1 MTEQKHLIW
10 SNYGLD
16 YEDWRADLEAE
27 YPKLS
32 EDERITLM
40 HEINNDYLEDE
51 RLNLN
56 IQLPTKILVIANI
69 GR

>member
-27 YPKLS
+27 DRFSISHQRQAAML
-32 EDERITLM
+32 ER
-40 HEINNDYLEDE
+40 
-51 RLNLN
+51 
-56 IQLPTKILVIANI
+56 
-69 GR
+69 